1 MVLCPFKF
9 NHCAVCLIIV
19 LLEDNERAVLHIEF
33 RCIILPR
40 KSNTVHSLGMFSRC
54 YTLQGFLG

>member
-19 LLEDNERAVLHIEF
+19 LLENNEIVGLHIVF

-40 KSNTVHSLGMFSRC
+40 KSDTLHSFSMFSRC
-54 YTLQGFLG
+54 